1 MAKKNKG
8 KAKGKGLLHEFKEF
22 ALRGNVVDLA
32 VGVIIG
38 GAFQKIVTSVV
49 NDLIMPWVGL
59 LTGGV
64 NFTDQFV
71 VLKYPEG
78 AEQVKYAS
86 LQAATD
92 AGATTFN
99 YGAFITAVIDFVI
112 MAVVIFLLVKLIN
125 RLQHLKKEPEKPVEA
140 PTTKIC
146 PFCRSEIAIEATR
159 CPHCTS
165 QLEESAAE

>member
-1 MAKKNKG
+1 MQKSPKWISE
-8 KAKGKGLLHEFKEF
+8 LKEF

-38 GAFQKIVTSVV
+38 GAFQAIVKSLV
-49 NDLIMPWVGL
+49 NDLVMPFVGL

-71 VLKYPEG
+71 VLRLPEG
-78 AEQVKYAS
+78 AAENTVYKT
-86 LQAATD
+86 LQEATE

-99 YGAFITAVIDFVI
+99 YGAFITALLNFLI
-112 MAVVIFLLVKLIN
+112 MVVVIFFLIKGINKLSSLAK
-125 RLQHLKKEPEKPVEA
+125 RKQEAPQEEA
-140 PTTKIC
+140 PTTKVC
-146 PFCRSEIAIEATR
+146 PFCRTEIDLQATR

-165 QLEESAAE
+165 QLAE